1 MGFLLWR
8 KKIETEGDEQRKKEY
23 RPFDVYLLF
32 VTLLL
37 VFIGLV
43 MVFSSSA
50 VLARERYQD
59 GYFFLKKEILFV
71 FVGLMAMTAAKKLPY
86 RIYWK
91 WTYWFLLLS
100 LIPMIGVLF
109 VGTGAGQEEVRRWIR
124 LGPFTF
130 QPSEPV
136 KLAVIVFVAYALAK
150 KGEKIRSFTKGFLP
164 VIAVSGIYIGLIL
177 LQKDLGCAFTLGI
190 IIFLMLF
197 IAGTRLSF
205 LFGALLASMPVLYY
219 LLFSVEFRR
228 QRMLAFLDPWKYQ
241 LGTGFQIIQSFVA
254 FQSGGL
260 TGVGLGEG
268 KQKLFYLPEAHTDFI
283 FSVVGEELGLLG
295 VMGVVALFTIFIF
308 RGLLITFRTKD
319 MFGMYLAFG
328 LTCLVGLQAFVN
340 IGVVMGLLPTKGLP
354 LPFISYGGTSLVTC
368 LMAVG
373 ILLNISTDA
382 GEEF

>member
-1 MGFLLWR
+1 MGILFRR
-8 KKIETEGDEQRKKEY
+8 KRIEGEGDEKGKKEY

-32 VTLLL
+32 VTLFL

-71 FVGLMAMTAAKKLPY
+71 FIGILAMLGVRKIPY
-86 RIYWK
+86 RVYWK
-91 WTYWFLLLS
+91 SSYWFLLVALV
-100 LIPMIGVLF
+100 PMVLVLF
-109 VGTGAGQEEVRRWIR
+109 VGSGGGQEEVRRWIR
-124 LGPFTF
+124 VGPFSF

-136 KLAVIVFVAYALAK
+136 KLAVVVFCAYALAK
-150 KGEKIRSFTKGFLP
+150 KGEKIKNFARGFLP
-164 VIAVSGIYIGLIL
+164 VISISGVYIGLIL
-177 LQKDLGCAFTLGI
+177 LQKDLGSAFVLGLVV
-190 IIFLMLF
+190 FLMLF
-197 IAGTRLSF
+197 ISGTRLSY
-205 LFGALLASMPVLYY
+205 LAGASLATIPVLYY
-219 LLFSVEFRR
+219 LLFSVGFRR

-295 VMGVVALFTIFIF
+295 VMGVVTLFTIFVF
-308 RGLLITFRTKD
+308 RGLIIAFRCRD
-319 MFGMYLAFG
+319 LFGVYLAFG

-340 IGVVMGLLPTKGLP
+340 IGVVMGLLPTKGLT
-354 LPFISYGGTSLVTC
+354 LPFISYGGTSLITSMVT
-368 LMAVG
+368 AG
-373 ILLNISTDA
+373 ILLNISADE

>member
-1 MGFLLWR
+1 MGFPFWR
-8 KKIETEGDEQRKKEY
+8 KKIEEEEGEKAKKEY

-37 VFIGLV
+37 VFVGLV

-50 VLARERYQD
+50 VLAKERYQD

-71 FVGLMAMTAAKKLPY
+71 FIGLAAMMAAKKISY

-91 WTYWFLLLS
+91 CTYWFLLLS
-100 LIPMIGVLF
+100 LVPMILVLF
-109 VGTGAGQEEVRRWIR
+109 VGIGGGQEEVRRWLR

-136 KLAVIVFVAYALAK
+136 KLAVIIFVSYALAK
-150 KGEKIRSFTKGFLP
+150 KGDKIRSFTRGFLP
-164 VIAVSGIYIGLIL
+164 VVAVSGVYIGLIL
-177 LQKDLGCAFTLGI
+177 LQKDLGSAFTLGMI
-190 IIFLMLF
+190 VFLMLF
-197 IAGTRLSF
+197 ISGTRLSF
-205 LFGALLASMPVLYY
+205 LIGSVLVSVPILYY

-295 VMGVVALFTIFIF
+295 VMGVVVLFTIFIF
-308 RGLLITFRTKD
+308 RGLLVTFRTKD
-319 MFGMYLAFG
+319 LFGMYLAFG
-328 LTCLVGLQAFVN
+328 LTCLIGLQAFVN

-373 ILLNISTDA
+373 ILLNVSTDA